1 MSQDKSSATAGAV
14 PGQRPSNQR
23 WVVVGLLIMAIIIN
37 YTHRQTLSVL
47 KQTLS
52 TDLGWNENG
61 YADVVFYFQGAY
73 ALAYLAW
80 GKILDKFGARVGY
93 TVAFTIWTVAHIIT
107 GAAATALQFI
117 YCRVALGV
125 GEAGAFPSSIKAITE
140 WFPQKERALATGIFN
155 AGSSVGALIAPFAVP
170 LIAVSMLNIPLGGD
184 HVLHIAG
191 LNLGWRYAFYL
202 IGGVSLLWAV
212 VWFIMY
218 RRPREDSKAN
228 AAEIALIEADPA
240 DVVEKVGWLKLL
252 TVKETW
258 VFAIAKFLIDPIWWL
273 WLFWLPDFLHK
284 NYGLDITSFGLPI
297 VVVYLLSDVGSI
309 AGGWLSSTLIKAGLS
324 VNVARKTTLFVAALC
339 VLPIFFAQGISDL
352 WTAVLVVGLATAAHQ
367 AFSANVYTLPSDMF
381 PRSAVG
387 SVIGIGGFLGGI
399 GGMFMAKFVGWILEK
414 YKDAHNE
421 AGGYAV
427 IFAIAS
433 LTYLVALAWI
443 HFMSPR
449 LKPAVVTHPIPKA

>member
-1 MSQDKSSATAGAV
+1 MSQDKT
-14 PGQRPSNQR
+14 GQKPTNRR

-47 KQTLS
+47 KETLS
-52 TDLGWNENG
+52 KDLGWDENG
-61 YADVVFYFQGAY
+61 YAQVVGFFQLAY
-73 ALAYLAW
+73 AFAYLAW
-80 GKILDKFGARVGY
+80 GAILDKIGARIGY
-93 TVAFTIWTVAHIIT
+93 TVAFTMWTVAHTLT
-107 GAAATALQFI
+107 GCVTTALQFI
-117 YCRVALGV
+117 VARVALGV
-125 GEAGAFPSSIKAITE
+125 GESGAFPSSVKAITE

-155 AGSSVGALIAPFAVP
+155 AGSSFGALIAPFAVP
-170 LIAVSMLNIPLGGD
+170 LIAVSMLNIPLGGNNVA
-184 HVLHIAG
+184 HLPG

-202 IGGVSLLWAV
+202 IGGISLLWAV
-212 VWFIMY
+212 LWFAVY
-218 RRPREDSKAN
+218 RRPREDTKAN

-240 DVVEKVGWLKLL
+240 DPVEKVGWLKLL

-258 VFAIAKFLIDPIWWL
+258 LFAIAKFLIDPIWWL

-297 VVVYLLSDVGSI
+297 VVVYLLSDVGSV
-309 AGGWLSSTLIKAGLS
+309 AGGWLSSTLIKSGLS

-352 WTAVLVVGLATAAHQ
+352 WTAVLIVGLATAAHQ
-367 AFSANVYTLPSDMF
+367 AFSANVYTLPSDLF

-399 GGMFMAKFVGWILEK
+399 GGYFMATFVGWILES
-414 YKDAHNE
+414 YKEAHNE

-433 LTYLVALAWI
+433 FTYLFAFAWI
-443 HFMSPR
+443 HFMSPH
-449 LKPAVVTHPIPKA
+449 LKPAVVTLDFKDRKA